1 MWCTVLRKG
10 ALNSEIE
17 HPCVRCTMATLSASG
32 PGSGKT
38 PFFPYIKDGNS
49 TGRNRSPR
57 MRWLFLAGVVL
68 FSSLAVAQNAPQ
80 VTGVDPDSGKVNDT
94 VTVSGSNLGKATVS
108 SVFLSD
114 EKNDYKAVIVE
125 QSDDKITMKVPQVK
139 PGDYNVSVQVGD
151 KLFIKPVKFKV
162 EQ

>member
-1 MWCTVLRKG
+1 
-10 ALNSEIE
+10 
-17 HPCVRCTMATLSASG
+17 
-32 PGSGKT
+32 
-38 PFFPYIKDGNS
+38 
-49 TGRNRSPR
+49 
-57 MRWLFLAGVVL
+57 MRWIFLAGVVL

-80 VTGVDPDSGKVNDT
+80 VTGVDPESGKVNDT

-114 EKNDYKAVIVE
+114 DKNDYKAVIVE
-125 QSDDKITMKVPQVK
+125 QSDDKITMKVPQCK

>member
-1 MWCTVLRKG
+1 M
-10 ALNSEIE
+10 
-17 HPCVRCTMATLSASG
+17 MATLSAGG
-32 PGSGKT
+32 PEFGKT
-38 PFFPYIKDGNS
+38 PLLSDKKNGMITERVRS
-49 TGRNRSPR
+49 TYKH
-57 MRWLFLAGVVL
+57 WVILAGLIL
-68 FSSLAVAQNAPQ
+68 FSSLAIAQNAPQ
-80 VTGVDPDSGKVNDT
+80 ITGVDPDSGKVNDT
-94 VTVSGSNLGKATVS
+94 VTVSGSNLGKASVS

-114 EKNDYKAVIVE
+114 DKNDYKAAIVD

>member
-1 MWCTVLRKG
+1 
-10 ALNSEIE
+10 
-17 HPCVRCTMATLSASG
+17 
-32 PGSGKT
+32 
-38 PFFPYIKDGNS
+38 
-49 TGRNRSPR
+49 
-57 MRWLFLAGVVL
+57 MRWIFLAGVVL

-80 VTGVDPDSGKVNDT
+80 VTGVDPESGKVNDT

-114 EKNDYKAVIVE
+114 DKNDYKAVIVE

>member
-1 MWCTVLRKG
+1 
-10 ALNSEIE
+10 
-17 HPCVRCTMATLSASG
+17 MATLSAGG
-32 PGSGKT
+32 PGFGKT
-38 PFFPYIKDGNS
+38 PPFSNS
-49 TGRNRSPR
+49 KNGPNTGPSRGLRKR
-57 MRWLFLAGVVL
+57 CVFLAGVVL

-80 VTGVDPDSGKVNDT
+80 VTGVDPASGKVSDT
-94 VTVSGSNLGKATVS
+94 VTVSGSNLGKASVS

-114 EKNDYKAVIVE
+114 DKNDYKATIVE
-125 QSDDKITMKVPQVK
+125 QNDDKITMKVPQVK